1 MKKVVT
7 TIALFAV
14 LGTLAVSCQ
23 KENELDYS
31 ITIAEG
37 NNVYNVC
44 YTVDG
49 VTYRVSFIGDEAWK
63 AFVKRMIALAEEGHK
78 VSFRNENASSQTAF
92 TKEVLTYTTS
102 SHDDA
107 YEWAEKKAKEGYDV
121 TIDYDERTGKF
132 TCIAIR

>member
-1 MKKVVT
+1 MKKVFT

-49 VTYRVSFIGDEAWK
+49 VTYRVPFIGDEAWK

-78 VSFRNENASSQTAF
+78 VRFRIENASFQAASAKQT
-92 TKEVLTYTTS
+92 EIYTTTDK
-102 SHDDA
+102 DDA
-107 YEWAEKKAKEGYDV
+107 YRWAEQKGKEGYDV
-121 TIDYDERTGKF
+121 TIEYDERTGKF
-132 TCIAIR
+132 TCIAIK